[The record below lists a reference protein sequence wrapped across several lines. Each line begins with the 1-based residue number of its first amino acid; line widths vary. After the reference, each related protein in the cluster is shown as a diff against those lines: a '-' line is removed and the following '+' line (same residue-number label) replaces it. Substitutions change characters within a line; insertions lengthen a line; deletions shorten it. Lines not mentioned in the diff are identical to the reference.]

1 GYEVL
6 FYRTYQLFYWISMG
20 HGDGSYRKRLQQV
33 IKVPLLILDDFGLQ
47 SLSEASQMDLYEV
60 ICERYEKAATIIT
73 SNREFGEW
81 QEIFANP
88 LIGSAALDRL
98 IHRATKL
105 VIEGKSYRMEQFHK
119 RSKQNKETEK

>member
-1 GYEVL
+1 VPIEILGIFIISYLRKKVL
-6 FYRTYQLFYWISMG
+6 KSG
-20 HGDGSYRKRLQQV
+20 
-33 IKVPLLILDDFGLQ
+33 
-47 SLSEASQMDLYEV
+47 
-60 ICERYEKAATIIT
+60 YEKAATIIT

-105 VIEGKSYRMEQFHK
+105 VIEGKSYRMEQFNK
-119 RSKQNKETEK
+119 RSKKQNKETEK